1 MPEISQCF
9 TPPIFD
15 VKINSLPALKNNFI
29 TFGCVNKLSKINDDV
44 IFLWSKILS
53 SVPNSKL
60 LLKNRD
66 LDNKGIVEKI
76 IERFG
81 KHNIN
86 SNRLILI
93 GKSKTR
99 RELLKIYNE
108 IDIALDPFPFQGNTS
123 TCEAVWMGIP
133 VLTLKGDR
141 YLSHFGESINSN
153 LDMNNWIAKNQEEYV
168 TLAIKYSSDIDSL
181 SKIRV
186 NLRDVALNS
195 PVFDA
200 LRFSEHFSSVLWEIW
215 NNFSKNN

>member
-1 MPEISQCF
+1 
-9 TPPIFD
+9 
-15 VKINSLPALKNNFI
+15 
-29 TFGCVNKLSKINDDV
+29 
-44 IFLWSKILS
+44 
-53 SVPNSKL
+53 
-60 LLKNRD
+60 
-66 LDNKGIVEKI
+66 
-76 IERFG
+76 
-81 KHNIN
+81 
-86 SNRLILI
+86 
-93 GKSKTR
+93 
-99 RELLKIYNE
+99 
-108 IDIALDPFPFQGNTS
+108 
-123 TCEAVWMGIP
+123 MGIP